1 MRLSPSGKDICAIP
15 AQPSEVMATRV
26 RNVWGCDRNAEW
38 RLVKPMCQK
47 IQLGSIIH
55 CAFSVH
61 RDMLSATHKEE

>member
-1 MRLSPSGKDICAIP
+1 
-15 AQPSEVMATRV
+15 MATRV
-26 RNVWGCDRNAEW
+26 RNVWGCGRNAEW
-38 RLVKPMCQK
+38 RLLKPMCQK